1 MSGFSN
7 YAEKK
12 LIDHTFKTGEFTVPS
27 NLYIA
32 LSESTLS
39 DTATGTTLPGEVS
52 GGGYVRKKCNTWD
65 ASSAAGGDTENS
77 QVVTFATAT
86 APWGT
91 VVTFAVCDKTT
102 LGNVICWGSLSASKT
117 IATGDTAK
125 FATGA
130 VDITLG

>member
-1 MSGFSN
+1 MSGFSD
-7 YAEKK
+7 YLEKK
-12 LIDHTFKTGEFTVPS
+12 IIDHVFKTGAYSVPS

-32 LSESTLS
+32 LSKSTLS

-52 GGGYVRKKCNTWD
+52 GGSYERKLCNTWD

-77 QVVTFATAT
+77 QTVTFPTAT

-91 VVTFAVCDKTT
+91 VKTFAVCDKTT
-102 LGNVICWGSLSASKT
+102 KGNVLVWGSLSASKA

-130 VDITLG
+130 IDITLG